1 MQTLQD
7 LVRQTVTAFVQS
19 DTLFTALDVS
29 NKVKETMM
37 TARHRDVRDEVRNL
51 FATDIEPMSWA
62 RTPIQVNLP
71 DGTSAEALLYHPL
84 SSSWDLDSAYDN
96 QKRAQIS
103 SRPAVP
109 VQAPVPATVAADGTV
124 TVMVTDD
131 GVTLTGTTITVAAPV
146 AQQAAKDLWANMFQS
161 QPSLF
166 PLK

>member
-7 LVRQTVTAFVQS
+7 LVRQTVTDFVQS

-29 NKVKETMM
+29 NKVKETMT

-51 FATDIEPMSWA
+51 FGTDIEPMGWA

-71 DGTSAEALLYHPL
+71 DGTTAEALLYHPL
-84 SSSWDLDSAYDN
+84 SSSWDLDTAYDN
-96 QKRAQIS
+96 QKRAQVS
-103 SRPAVP
+103 SRPATP
-109 VQAPVPATVAADGTV
+109 VQAAVPATVAADGTV
-124 TVMVTDD
+124 TVTAP
-131 GVTLTGTTITVAAPV
+131 VAPVPTPAV